1 MTQTARNWFIAL
13 SRREQILVGIA
24 GVLLAGLIGFFLI
37 YRPIFDLATDAKRS
51 FYEATMQAGRIDAK
65 AQALSMP
72 ADRRPAAAIAALD
85 LLLASEAAER
95 GFTLDTNTAQGP
107 GRVEIAIGSA
117 RSTAFLSWLADLERR
132 GVVPE
137 TLIIRRMDNGTVSV
151 SARLVKVGG

>member
-65 AQALSMP
+65 AQA
-72 ADRRPAAAIAALD
+72 
-85 LLLASEAAER
+85 R
-95 GFTLDTNTAQGP
+95 G
-107 GRVEIAIGSA
+107 
-117 RSTAFLSWLADLERR
+117 
-132 GVVPE
+132 
-137 TLIIRRMDNGTVSV
+137 
-151 SARLVKVGG
+151 